1 MKLTPDEAARMY
13 RSGMSSCQIAAA
25 TKLTRNGVEARIRAG
40 GISGGLQWCP
50 VHQVHEELHWTNTE
64 AVSLM
69 AVRWEHQQWTQPTLE
84 AS

>member
-1 MKLTPDEAARMY
+1 MKLSPDEAARLY
-13 RSGMSSCQIAAA
+13 RDGKSSCLIAADF
-25 TKLTRNGVEARIRAG
+25 KLTRNGVEARIRAA

-50 VHQVHEELHWTNTE
+50 LHGTYEELHWTNAE

-69 AVRWEHQQWTQPTLE
+69 AVRWDQQRWTQPTLE